1 MSVITENNKD
11 HLLNYEGVEQLL
23 VKINDRFART
33 DRYATPDTLGMIKA
47 EINTEVNSEDIFTGD
62 NHPVQIT
69 TDGNAFVNINV
80 PTADDCGSVSLQ
92 PSWSNG
98 VLTLT
103 AVFGTTTTTTSSTTT
118 TSTTTT
124 TTPSRSTVYVIEGT
138 FSPVVFSP
146 LMWTED
152 YNGNALLLEDEEL
165 VVTYYKSDGT
175 VITGNEMFSPGAAK
189 YKITTTYNPSATS
202 TDLTASKYLL
212 VTGKATAL
220 TGAPSI
226 GGKISILPS
235 TNTTLWSTVDDGV
248 NDIVKSATL
257 NFGSTVL
264 TTVAGTTP
272 SIPSRPTVPP
282 GGDTNTIRYHY
293 EVSFN
298 TIGSTIPSSAIV
310 MAKLYSSRDLE
321 IATTPVALGTDN
333 TSGTANWNV
342 RTTTSPGSTLKVKL
356 YTVDGIDGTLES
368 NVQIINF
375 TLNSSSDTEYFYSAS
390 NITFTIYASA
400 PYPLTNPDD
409 GSEPNNDDTSSLDD
423 VINEYMNEQ

>member
-33 DRYATPDTLGMIKA
+33 DRYATPDTLGMIRA
-47 EINTEVNSEDIFTGD
+47 EINTKVNSEDISTGD

-80 PTADDCGSVSLQ
+80 PTADDYGSVSLQ

-152 YNGNALLLEDEEL
+152 YNGNALLLEDKEL

-175 VITGNEMFSPGAAK
+175 VITGNGMISPGAAK

-202 TDLTASKYLL
+202 TSLTAAKYLL

-220 TGAPSI
+220 TSAPSI

-264 TTVAGTTP
+264 TTVAGITP
-272 SIPSRPTVPP
+272 SIPSKPTLVPP
-282 GGDTNTIRYHY
+282 GGDTNTILYHY
-293 EVSFN
+293 ELSFN
-298 TIGSTIPSSAIV
+298 TMGTTIPSSATV

-356 YTVDGIDGTLES
+356 YTVDGTLGS
-368 NVQIINF
+368 NVLTIDF
-375 TLNSSSDTEYFYSAS
+375 TLNSSSDAEYSYSAS
-390 NITFTIYASA
+390 NITFTMFKKS
-400 PYPLTNPDD
+400 PSLTNHDD
-409 GSEPNNDDTSSLDD
+409 GSESNNDDTSSLDD